1 MRTLVGLILLLLSPT
16 TSWAADEAKRM
27 VALIDYIGGDYR
39 NAVQVGKV
47 VNADE
52 YTEMT
57 EFSARIL
64 ELFGKLKAA
73 EGAGIG
79 KDLNALAA
87 HIKNKSGDDAVR
99 PGEEKLP

>member
-1 MRTLVGLILLLLSPT
+1 
-16 TSWAADEAKRM
+16 M

-99 PGEEKLP
+99 PGEEKLS

>member
-1 MRTLVGLILLLLSPT
+1 
-16 TSWAADEAKRM
+16 M

-57 EFSARIL
+57 KFSARIL
-64 ELFGKLKAA
+64 ELFGY
-73 EGAGIG
+73 
-79 KDLNALAA
+79 
-87 HIKNKSGDDAVR
+87 
-99 PGEEKLP
+99 